1 MGATHRTHLK
11 SSDAPKRIAGNPM
24 LKTLGIVQVRHP
36 SGKKVD
42 SKIARKLGGK
52 PLLEVVVRRITDCQ
66 RLDGVVVVLAD
77 DEPDDQIRQLVPPDV
92 PVFSGSARDP
102 LATFASVLDEF
113 KADSVVRLCA
123 HNPFIDPVL
132 IDRLV
137 STADAHPT
145 CDYISYCCADGRP
158 TILTQ
163 LGVFAEWCSA
173 SALRRAHREARK
185 PADREHLTAYLYAHP
200 ELFNVRL
207 IPLPAELDRDDL
219 RLKIDF
225 EEDWEHAQVIF
236 EALGHEEWDWQRIAD
251 LLDSQPA
258 LRKRMAMLNRATV
271 RV

>member
-1 MGATHRTHLK
+1 
-11 SSDAPKRIAGNPM
+11 M
-24 LKTLGIVQVRHP
+24 LNTLGIVQVRHP
-36 SGKKVD
+36 SGHLD
-42 SKIARKLGGK
+42 SKIGRKLGGK
-52 PLLEVVVRRITDCQ
+52 PLLELVVRRATDCQ
-66 RLDGVVVVLAD
+66 RLNGVVVMLGG
-77 DEPDDQIRQLVPPDV
+77 DEHDDQIRQLVPPDV
-92 PVFSGSARDP
+92 SVFNGSGRDP
-102 LATFASVLDEF
+102 LARFVSVLDEF
-113 KADSVVRLCA
+113 NASSVVRLCG

-137 STADAHPT
+137 STADAHPN
-145 CDYISYCCADGRP
+145 CDYISYCRADGRP

-173 SALRRAHREARK
+173 DALRRANREAKRA
-185 PADREHLTAYLYAHP
+185 ADREHLTAYLYAHP

-236 EALGHEEWDWQRIAD
+236 EALGPEEWDWQRIAD

-258 LRKRMAMLNRATV
+258 LRKRMAVLNRAKAPV
-271 RV
+271 